1 MNCCFISV
9 MATAEVIK
17 RLSTRAT
24 AAEQMI
30 QLLRRQIDEIKVSQ
44 GSAGSADQEI
54 QKLKVENSQLKAQVA
69 EWKSKLIAAESAN
82 GIKQVSSSN
91 ISGAA
96 VDTPKVEA
104 KKISPEKEVKKEKPK
119 KEKKEDKSQAAS
131 SDGGASDVHVGR
143 LDMRVGLI
151 RTAKKHPDADSL
163 YVEEVDVGEV
173 RKLSTKVQKCHN

>member
-1 MNCCFISV
+1 

-30 QLLRRQIDEIKVSQ
+30 QLLRRQIEEIKVSQ

-82 GIKQVSSSN
+82 GIKQVSSN

-96 VDTPKVEA
+96 IETPKIEA
-104 KKISPEKEVKKEKPK
+104 KKVSPEKEVKKEKPK

-131 SDGGASDVHVGR
+131 SDGGASEVHVGR

-173 RKLSTKVQKCHN
+173 RKLQKCKKSIP